1 LDEQKQKIRI
11 LNLSYQ
17 NLTGTLDCSD
27 LPNLEEIYCSHNQLT
42 NLNLSKNFKLKNLFA
57 NHNNLTDIL
66 LPTDSEQLILERVDI
81 TNNDNLNYAL
91 IEDRFIKPLPIL
103 TENRIKAIDKE
114 EFIKIIRERANIKG
128 TLETIDAF
136 STW

>member
-1 LDEQKQKIRI
+1 
-11 LNLSYQ
+11 
-17 NLTGTLDCSD
+17 
-27 LPNLEEIYCSHNQLT
+27 
-42 NLNLSKNFKLKNLFA
+42 LSKNFKLKNLFA

-66 LPTDSEQLILERVDI
+66 LPTDSGQLILERVDI

-114 EFIKIIRERANIKG
+114 EFIKIIQERANIKG

>member
-1 LDEQKQKIRI
+1 M
-11 LNLSYQ
+11 
-17 NLTGTLDCSD
+17 
-27 LPNLEEIYCSHNQLT
+27 
-42 NLNLSKNFKLKNLFA
+42 SKNFKLKNLFA

-66 LPTDSEQLILERVDI
+66 LPTDSGQLILERVDI

-114 EFIKIIRERANIKG
+114 EFIKIIQERANIKG